1 MPRCGQS
8 RSEKQKGNAIMK
20 KFPVAIQIYSVRKDA
35 EADLYGTLKK
45 LKEIGYDGVEFA
57 GLYGHEPEKIRD
69 MCAEIGIVPLSAHV
83 PYLDMIKDPEG
94 VLGAYRTIGCRF
106 VAVPYLTPE
115 YRPGTENFP
124 EVIKNVAKLGEVAN
138 KLGMTLLYH
147 NHDFEFDK
155 LDGKYA
161 LDVLY
166 EEVPASLLQTE
177 LDTCWVNVGGEDPAE
192 YLTKYSGRSPV
203 LHLKDFVGSKSANM
217 YELIGIDGKKSEQ
230 SEKFA
235 FRPVGYGKQ
244 DFPKILA
251 AAEPAGVQWVVVE
264 QDQPTEENTPMECAE
279 MSRNYLKSIGL

>member
-1 MPRCGQS
+1 
-8 RSEKQKGNAIMK
+8 MK
-20 KFPVAIQIYSVRKDA
+20 KFPVAIQVYSIRKDA
-35 EADLYGTLKK
+35 EANLFGTLKK
-45 LKEIGYDGVEFA
+45 LKDLGYDGVEFA
-57 GLYGHEPEKIRD
+57 GLYGHKPEEVRN
-69 MCAEIGIVPLSAHV
+69 MCAFLGLVPLSAHV

-94 VLGAYRTIGCRF
+94 VLGDYKTIGCKY

-115 YRPGTENFP
+115 YRPGTPAFP
-124 EVIKNVAKLGEVAN
+124 EVIKNIAMLGEVCN

-147 NHDFEFDK
+147 NHDFEFTK

-177 LDTCWVNVGGEDPAE
+177 LDTCWVNVGGEDPAA
-192 YLTKYSGRSPV
+192 YLTKYSGRAPV
-203 LHLKDFVGSKSANM
+203 LHLKDFVGTKSEHM
-217 YELIGIDGKKSEQ
+217 YQLIGIDDKEQGKQ
-230 SEKFA
+230 DQKFA

-279 MSRNYLKSIGL
+279 MSRNYLKSLGL